1 MEGLYC
7 IYKEKGPTS
16 HDIVNTLRR
25 ITGIR
30 KIGHAGT
37 LDPLAS
43 GVLIVGIGRTATRQL
58 NHIVKFE
65 KEYEADI
72 ELGASSTTDDAQGEK
87 TDLPLKKPP
96 TRAAVLKILKGMVG
110 EIEQMPPIY
119 SALKI
124 KGKAAYRI
132 ARDGKIPDL
141 KPRKVFIKSITI
153 KKYRWPHVSVRVV
166 CGPGTYIRAIARDLG
181 AALDTGGYLTDLIRT
196 RVGSYTLKK
205 SLTLD
210 KFSAQAKTTRAVTLK

>member
-1 MEGLYC
+1 MEGLFT

-16 HDIVNTLRR
+16 HDIVDALRR

-43 GVLIVGIGRTATRQL
+43 GVLIVGIGRNATRQL
-58 NHIVKFE
+58 HQIVKFE

-72 ELGASSTTDDAQGEK
+72 HLGESSTTDDAEGDK
-87 TDLPLKKPP
+87 TEYPLPKPP
-96 TRAAVLKILKGMVG
+96 TRATVLKSLKHMVG

-132 ARDGKIPDL
+132 ARDGKIPEI

-153 KKYRWPHVSVRVV
+153 KKYRWPNASIKVV

-181 AALDTGGYLTDLIRT
+181 SSLGTGGYLTDLIRT
-196 RVGSYTLKK
+196 RVGSYKIKNAITINTFAEKAKK
-205 SLTLD
+205 
-210 KFSAQAKTTRAVTLK
+210 KHEKRP